1 VIGHVRELLAELVD
15 VACAARALPHLIER
29 NAALELRV
37 IALEQRARKTDA
49 DIDSLA
55 VAASDHD
62 AIIREH
68 YLGGRCDAEVPDA

>member
-1 VIGHVRELLAELVD
+1 MISRARELLGELVD
-15 VACAARALPHLIER
+15 VARTARALPHVVER

-49 DIDSLA
+49 DINSLA